1 MFNFLSKTLR
11 LWRQQNQSSSQG
23 NEKNDNQKGNN
34 LKYDKQKNSNQKDSK
49 EKSQAKLSSNLN
61 ENLDSIKGILGISD
75 DLIIREF
82 AFGNKGQISTAVMF
96 IDGMVDRTLI
106 NENIIRPLMYD
117 NRLICE
123 EEESLAP
130 NNIDIIKRTMLAVGE
145 VEKITTIAE
154 AVESCLSGDT
164 VFLIKG
170 SKEAL
175 SISSRGWETRG
186 VVDPET
192 ESIVR
197 GPREGFTENLRTNT
211 TLLRRKIKSPDLT
224 LETIVIGKKTNT
236 AVCLAYLKGVVNP
249 QIVEEAKRRL
259 KRIDTDAIL
268 ESGYIEEF
276 IEDAPFSI
284 FSTIG
289 NSEKP
294 DTVAAKILE
303 GRAAILVDGTPF
315 VLTIPKVFIEGFQ
328 SSEDYYSR
336 PYYASLVR
344 VIRFIA
350 FAISMLAPSTYVA
363 ATTFHQELI
372 PTPLLF
378 TVASAMEGTPFP
390 AVVEVL
396 VMGVIFEILREAGI
410 RLPRPVG
417 QAISIVGALVIGESA
432 VSAGLIGET
441 VVIVIAITAVASFVV
456 PAQTDSGAILRVM
469 FVILAGTMG
478 GFGIMVGLI
487 GLLIHLA
494 SLRSFGTPYL
504 SPLAPLSAFD
514 LKDVFFRVPIWAMLT
529 RPKSIVR
536 QDIQRQ
542 KFRLKPTPPPE
553 KKDSGDS
560 K

>member
-1 MFNFLSKTLR
+1 MFSYLSKKVR
-11 LWRQQNQSSSQG
+11 LWQNQHLK
-23 NEKNDNQKGNN
+23 NEKNQNPTSKFSESKISSS
-34 LKYDKQKNSNQKDSK
+34 LK
-49 EKSQAKLSSNLN
+49 
-61 ENLDSIKGILGISD
+61 ENLDSIKEVLGASD
-75 DLIIREF
+75 DLVVREF
-82 AFGNKGQISTAVMF
+82 AFGHKGQVRAALLF
-96 IDGMVDRTLI
+96 IDGMVDRSLI
-106 NENIIRPLMYD
+106 NENIIKPLMYD
-117 NRLICE
+117 NRFICSQ
-123 EEESLAP
+123 ESSEIE
-130 NNIDIIKRTMLAVGE
+130 NIDVIKSTILYVGE
-145 VEKITTIAE
+145 VEKANTIHALIE
-154 AVESCLSGDT
+154 GCLSGDT
-164 VFLIKG
+164 VLLIKG
-170 SKEAL
+170 AKEAL
-175 SISSRGWETRG
+175 VISSRGWETRG

-211 TLLRRKIKSPDLT
+211 TLLRRKIKSPDFT
-224 LETIVIGKKTNT
+224 LETIKIGRKTNT
-236 AVCLAYLKGVVNP
+236 AVCLAYLKNVANL

-259 KRIDTDAIL
+259 KRIDTDGIL
-268 ESGYIEEF
+268 ESGYIEQF

-294 DTVAAKILE
+294 DTLAAKILE
-303 GRAAILVDGTPF
+303 GRVAILVDGTPF
-315 VLTIPKVFIEGFQ
+315 VLTFPMLFIEGFQ

-350 FAISMLAPSTYVA
+350 FLISILGPASYVA

-378 TVASAMEGTPFP
+378 TVAASMEGTPFP

-441 VVIVIAITAVASFVV
+441 VVIIIAITAVSSFVV
-456 PAQTDSGAILRVM
+456 PAQTDSGALLRVV
-469 FVILAGTMG
+469 FVILAASMG
-478 GFGIMVGLI
+478 GFGIMIGLI
-487 GLLIHLA
+487 GVLIHLA

-504 SPLAPLSAFD
+504 SPLAPFSLLD
-514 LKDVFFRVPIWAMLT
+514 LKDVFFRVPIWAMLI
-529 RPKSIVR
+529 RPRSIAK

-542 KFRLKPTPPPE
+542 TFRLKPTPTPE
-553 KKDSGDS
+553 KNSGGS